1 MTLKPCPCSGSNENC
16 FRCGGLGTYEPKP
29 KLLKVP
35 SRRKIPT
42 TISQCPVDRQPHGL
56 IKPKSPNEVKCDR
69 CIFKGSP
76 EEVEIHRKKFHRADF
91 VRTRR
96 KPRVP
101 CTKCGQKVRKLA
113 RHLNRAHG
121 PVTNAAKETSIK
133 TATFC
138 PKCSC
143 AVSKSN
149 LEKHLRR
156 VHNLQ
161 SPIKVILS
169 KTTKQPN
176 RTPARN
182 TNMSA
187 SFSYEKEDIREANRM
202 MGFPARENGRFGSHP
217 LHDRFDD
224 ESFA

>member
-29 KLLKVP
+29 QLLKVP
-35 SRRKIPT
+35 SRRKIST
-42 TISQCPVDRQPHGL
+42 TISQCPVDQQPSGL
-56 IKPKSPNEVKCDR
+56 IKRNDPNEVKCDR
-69 CIFKGSP
+69 CIFRASL

-101 CTKCGQKVRKLA
+101 CPKCGQKVQRLA

-121 PVTNAAKETSIK
+121 SATKAAKETSIK
-133 TATFC
+133 PATFC

-156 VHNLQ
+156 VHNVQ
-161 SPIKVILS
+161 SPIKVIFS
-169 KTTKQPN
+169 KRTTQSNPTET
-176 RTPARN
+176 R
-182 TNMSA
+182 NMSA
-187 SFSYEKEDIREANRM
+187 SFSYEKEDIREANRL
-202 MGFPARENGRFGSHP
+202 MGFAARENGRFGSHP